1 VTEWQA
7 SAPGK
12 LVVVG
17 EYAVLEGHRA
27 LGLAIN
33 RRAYAHL
40 TLDHSEASQ
49 LHLQPLS
56 NQPIDWSDAL
66 HHPSAFSAEINDAR
80 AMIESIW
87 RAWGQCTCPRSF
99 LLEINTTALFDEL
112 GSKLGLGSSA
122 AVAVLLSGLAHQVGA
137 GSGESGDAHQPLDL
151 RAWHHRLWRLHQGGQ
166 GSGLDLAS
174 VLAGGLIA
182 YTQPR
187 SAEGAPDAMAEWSS
201 LIWPKSLYGRIVWTG
216 KSASTADMLVAYRAW
231 KARAPE
237 PFAVFMRALG
247 QCAESVIDAL
257 AIGDVEAFLEG
268 FTDYGTRMGTM
279 GGLIQRSVV
288 TPAHETVSRLAQSEQ
303 VGYKPS
309 GAGGGDIGLMLSPDP
324 DRLAHLADEIEALGM
339 TSIELDVDTDG
350 WRLE

>member
-1 VTEWQA
+1 M
-7 SAPGK
+7 
-12 LVVVG
+12 VVG

-33 RRAYAHL
+33 RRAHARL
-40 TLDHSEASQ
+40 VLDHNPSRQ
-49 LHLQPLS
+49 IHLQPLS
-56 NQPIDWSDAL
+56 NQPIGWSDAL
-66 HHPSAFSAEINDAR
+66 HHPSAFSAEINEAR

-87 RAWGQCTCPRSF
+87 RAWSHSSCPRSF
-99 LLEINTTALFDEL
+99 FLEINTSELFDEL

-137 GSGESGDAHQPLDL
+137 GSGESGDAQQPMDL
-151 RAWHHRLWRLHQGGQ
+151 RAWHHRLWRVHQGGQ
-166 GSGLDLAS
+166 GSGLDLAT
-174 VLAGGLIA
+174 VLIGGLIA

-201 LIWPKSLYGRIVWTG
+201 LTWPKSLHGRIVWTG

-237 PFAVFMRALG
+237 PFAAFMKALG
-247 QCAESVIDAL
+247 QCADAVIDAL
-257 AIGDVEAFLEG
+257 TMGDIEAFLEG
-268 FTDYGTRMGTM
+268 FTDYGARMGTM
-279 GGLIQRSVV
+279 GGLIERSVV
-288 TPAHETVSRLAQSEQ
+288 TPAHKALAQLAKAER

-309 GAGGGDIGLMLSPDP
+309 GAGGGDIGLMLSQDP
-324 DRLAHLADEIEALGM
+324 DRLAHLAGEIGALGM
-339 TSIELDVDTDG
+339 MSIELKVDTEG